1 MGQEV
6 VCTARWGGKSV
17 RGKALLET
25 AEIIFRG
32 EERRKIPFASIRRA
46 EAMDGE
52 LRLKTDEGLVVFELG
67 EGAEKWRE
75 KIANPKSVMEKL
87 GVKPG
92 QPVVVLGKLDGEF
105 LKKLKEQKSA
115 VALGK
120 IVDGADWIFF
130 GADTRERLG
139 EVKKIAGKMKGSAA
153 LWVVYPKGQ
162 KSITETDVIG
172 AGRKVGLKDVK
183 VVGFSAT
190 HTALKFVIPVEKRW
204 GTSD

>member
-6 VCTARWGGKSV
+6 VCAARWNGKTL

-32 EERRKIPFASIRRA
+32 DERLKIPFSAIRGM
-46 EAMDGE
+46 EAKNGE
-52 LRLKTDEGLVVFELG
+52 LRLKTDEGSVVFELG
-67 EGAEKWRE
+67 ERAEKWRQ
-75 KIANPKSVMEKL
+75 KIANPKSVVEKL

-92 QPVVVLGKLDGEF
+92 EPVAVFGKLDGEF

-115 VALGK
+115 VSPGK
-120 IVDGADWIFF
+120 VINGVSWAFF
-130 GADTRERLG
+130 GVETREELR
-139 EVKKIAGKMKGSAA
+139 EIKRIAGKMKGSTA

-172 AGRKVGLKDVK
+172 AGRKAGLKDVK
-183 VVGFSAT
+183 VVGFSGT
-190 HTALKFVIPVEKRW
+190 HTALKFVIPVEKR
-204 GTSD
+204 

>member
-6 VCTARWGGKSV
+6 VCTARWGRKSV

-32 EERRKIPFASIRRA
+32 QERLKIPFASIRGM
-46 EAMDGE
+46 EEKDGE
-52 LRLKTDEGLVVFELG
+52 LRLKTDEGLVIFELG
-67 EGAEKWRE
+67 EHAEKWRE

-92 QPVVVLGKLDGEF
+92 QPVAVLGKLDGEF
-105 LKKLKEQKSA
+105 LKKLKGQKSA
-115 VALGK
+115 VAPGK
-120 IVDGADWIFF
+120 IENGVSWIFF
-130 GADTRERLG
+130 GAETREGLG
-139 EVKKIAGKMKGSAA
+139 EAKKIAAKMRGSTA

-162 KSITETDVIG
+162 KSITELDVIG

-183 VVGFSAT
+183 VVAFSAT
-190 HTALKFVIPVEKRW
+190 HTALKFVIPVEKR
-204 GTSD
+204 

>member
-1 MGQEV
+1 MGQEI

-17 RGKALLET
+17 LGKALLET

-32 EERRKIPFASIRRA
+32 EERRKIPFASIRGA
-46 EAMDGE
+46 EAIDGE

-67 EGAEKWRE
+67 ERAEKWRE

-92 QPVVVLGKLDGEF
+92 EPVAVFGKLDGEF
-105 LKKLKEQKSA
+105 LKKLKGQKSA
-115 VALGK
+115 VTPGK
-120 IVDGADWIFF
+120 IVDGVGWIFF
-130 GADTRERLG
+130 GVDTREGLG
-139 EVKKIAGKMKGSAA
+139 EVRKIAGKMKGSAA

-183 VVGFSAT
+183 VVGFSAA
-190 HTALKFVIPVEKRW
+190 HTALKFVIPVEKR
-204 GTSD
+204 

>member
-1 MGQEV
+1 MGQEA
-6 VCTARWGGKSV
+6 VCTARWGGKNV
-17 RGKALLET
+17 CGKALLET

-32 EERRKIPFASIRRA
+32 QERLKIPFLSIRGL
-46 EAMDGE
+46 EAKDGE

-67 EGAEKWRE
+67 ERAEKWRE

-92 QPVVVLGKLDGEF
+92 EPVAVFGKLDGEF
-105 LKKLKEQKSA
+105 LKKLKGQKST
-115 VALGK
+115 VTPGK
-120 IVDGADWIFF
+120 IVDGMGWIFF
-130 GADTRERLG
+130 GVDTREGLG

-190 HTALKFVIPVEKRW
+190 HTALKFVIPVEKR
-204 GTSD
+204 

>member
-25 AEIIFRG
+25 AEILFRG
-32 EERRKIPFASIRRA
+32 EERRKIPFSAIREM
-46 EAMDGE
+46 EAKDGE
-52 LRLKTDEGLVVFELG
+52 LRLETDKGLVVFELG
-67 EGAEKWRE
+67 ERAEKWRQ
-75 KIANPKSVMEKL
+75 KIANPKSVVEKL

-92 QPVVVLGKLDGEF
+92 EPVVLYGNLDGAL

-115 VALGK
+115 VSTGK
-120 IVDGADWIFF
+120 VVDGAGWIFF
-130 GADTRERLG
+130 GADAREKLG
-139 EVKKIAGKMKGSAA
+139 EIKKIAGKMKGSAA

-162 KSITETDVIG
+162 KGITETDVIG
-172 AGRKVGLKDVK
+172 AGRRAGLKDVK

-190 HTALKFVIPVEKRW
+190 HTALKLVIPLERR
-204 GTSD
+204 

>member
-32 EERRKIPFASIRRA
+32 EPRLKISFTAIRGLDA
-46 EAMDGE
+46 QNGE
-52 LRLKTDEGLVVFELG
+52 LRLKTDNGLVIFELG
-67 EGAEKWRE
+67 ERAEKWRQ
-75 KIANPKSVMEKL
+75 KIANPKSVVEKL

-92 QPVVVLGKLDGEF
+92 EPVAVFGKLDGEF
-105 LKKLKEQKSA
+105 LKKLNEQKSA
-115 VALGK
+115 VSTGK
-120 IVDGADWIFF
+120 VTEGSGWIFL
-130 GADTRERLG
+130 ATETRDALG
-139 EVKKIAGKMKGSAA
+139 EVKKIAGKLKGSAA

-172 AGRKVGLKDVK
+172 VGRNAGLKDVK

-190 HTALKFVIPVEKRW
+190 HTALKFVIPLERR
-204 GTSD
+204 

>member
-32 EERRKIPFASIRRA
+32 EERLKIPFAAILGM
-46 EAMDGE
+46 EAKDGE
-52 LRLKTDEGLVVFELG
+52 LRVKMAERLVIFELG
-67 EGAEKWRE
+67 ERAEKWRE
-75 KIANPKSVMEKL
+75 KIANPKSVVEKL

-92 QPVVVLGKLDGEF
+92 EPVAVFGKLDSEF
-105 LKKLKEQKSA
+105 LQKLKGQKSA
-115 VALGK
+115 LAPGK
-120 IVDGADWIFF
+120 IVNGVGWIFM
-130 GADTRERLG
+130 GVETAEGLE
-139 EVKKIAGKMKGSAA
+139 EVKKIASKMKGATA

-162 KSITETDVIG
+162 KSIPETEVIC
-172 AGRKVGLKDVK
+172 AGRKAGLKDVK

-190 HTALKFVIPVEKRW
+190 HTALKFVIPVDKR
-204 GTSD
+204 